1 MASPRRKFDFDV
13 VIIGGG
19 MVGSCL
25 AALLARDETLAGW
38 RIALVDP
45 APPRKPD
52 DGTLDLR
59 VSALSRAS
67 ERILDA
73 ARAWDAIAPHAAPY
87 TEMVVWDAASTP
99 DRPDALKFSAAET
112 AEPNLG
118 HIVENRRVQW
128 ALHESPLLRGVT
140 AVTSA
145 LAGLEIDAD
154 SARVTLADGR
164 RLSCQLVIGADG
176 GQSVARQLAG
186 IGRSGWTYDQT
197 AVVAHL
203 QPERP
208 HRATAWQRFLPPG
221 PLALLPLQDG
231 RVSLVWSTSPAEA
244 DALLAMDAAE
254 FGERVSVASDH
265 VLGRLALASDRAGY
279 PLALWHARAYVQ
291 PRLALVGDAAH
302 TIHPLAGQ
310 GVNLGF
316 LDCASLVQ
324 VLAAAAA
331 QGEELHCLR
340 VLRRYERWR
349 RSENA
354 VVMGICDTLNRMFTE
369 KSVAVAAVRRLGL
382 SLVTRQPLLR
392 RALIERALGVGGD
405 APRLSLRPGSPITPW
420 RAS

>member
-1 MASPRRKFDFDV
+1 MAAPRKTDFDV
-13 VIIGGG
+13 IIVGGG
-19 MVGSCL
+19 MVGTCL
-25 AALLARDETLAGW
+25 AALLAREEVLAGW

-45 APPRKPD
+45 AGARRPD
-52 DGTLDLR
+52 DASLDLR

-67 ERILDA
+67 ERILA
-73 ARAWDAIAPHAAPY
+73 AAQAWDAIAPHASPY
-87 TEMVVWDAASTP
+87 SEMVVWDAASTP
-99 DRPDALKFSAAET
+99 DRPDAVRFTAAET

-118 HIVENRRVQW
+118 HIVENLRVQW

-140 AVTSA
+140 EVRSG
-145 LAGLEIDAD
+145 LEGLEIDDAA
-154 SARVTLADGR
+154 ARLTLQDGR

-203 QPERP
+203 RTEQP
-208 HRATAWQRFLPPG
+208 HRATAWQRFLPSG
-221 PLALLPLQDG
+221 PLAFLPLRDG
-231 RVSLVWSTSPAEA
+231 RVSLVWSTSPDEAAALQAATAE
-244 DALLAMDAAE
+244 E
-254 FGERVSVASDH
+254 FGERVGVASDH
-265 VLGRLALASDRAGY
+265 VLGRVTLTSERAGF
-279 PLALWHARAYVQ
+279 PLALWHAREYVR

-316 LDCASLVQ
+316 LDCAGLVQ
-324 VLAAAAA
+324 VLSEASARN
-331 QGEELHCLR
+331 EDVHELR

-354 VVMGICDTLNRMFTE
+354 VVLATCDTLNRLFTE

-382 SLVTRQPLLR
+382 TLVTRQPLLR
-392 RALIERALGVGGD
+392 RTLIERALGLGGD
-405 APRLSLRPGSPITPW
+405 VPALARR
-420 RAS
+420 